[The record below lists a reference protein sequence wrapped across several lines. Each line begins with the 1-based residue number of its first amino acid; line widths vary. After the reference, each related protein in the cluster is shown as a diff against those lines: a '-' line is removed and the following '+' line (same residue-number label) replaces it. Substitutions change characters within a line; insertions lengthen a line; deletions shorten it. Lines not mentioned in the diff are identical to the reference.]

1 MECIE
6 KLVSIVIPC
15 YRSEQTVKS
24 VIEEISS
31 VFGKQTEYDYEII
44 TVIDAS
50 PDNVYSVLESL
61 SKTENRLKVVDLAVN
76 SGKHN
81 AILAGF
87 AYVKGSMVITIDD
100 DGQCPFN
107 RVWDLLAPLN
117 EGFDMAVAKY
127 KKKKESFIKR
137 LGSRFNSKFSE
148 SCLNK
153 PRDLV
158 FSNFVAR
165 KRFVVEAMKN
175 YHMPYT
181 YLEGLT
187 LKTTQRIAMV
197 DMEERERAGGKST
210 YTFVKS
216 LRLMMNG
223 YTAYS
228 TKPLHIA
235 TRFGA
240 FLAFF
245 GALFAVSSVV
255 LNLVK
260 DDFLLQFHFLC
271 ALLCFLTGVILLAMG
286 VVGEYIGRVFIA
298 QNCANQYVVRRTI
311 NLE

>member
-15 YRSEQTVKS
+15 YRSEQTVKG
-24 VIEEISS
+24 VIDEIAS
-31 VFGKQTEYDYEII
+31 VFGKQSEYDYEII
-44 TVIDAS
+44 AVIDSS

-61 SKTENRLKVVDLAVN
+61 AKTEKRLKVVDLAVN

-81 AILAGF
+81 ALLAGF

-100 DGQCPFN
+100 DGQCPFD
-107 RVWDLLAPLN
+107 RVWDLLAPLSD
-117 EGFDMAVAKY
+117 GYDMAVAKY
-127 KKKKESFIKR
+127 KKKKESVIKR
-137 LGSRFNSKFSE
+137 LGSKFNSRLSE
-148 SCLNK
+148 SFLNK
-153 PRDLV
+153 PHDLV
-158 FSNFVAR
+158 FSNFVVR

-187 LKTTQRIAMV
+187 LKTTRKIAMV
-197 DMEERERAGGKST
+197 DMEERERTVGKST
-210 YTFVKS
+210 FTFAKS

-240 FLAFF
+240 FLTIFGLAF
-245 GALFAVSSVV
+245 AISSVI
-255 LNLVK
+255 LNLTVSG
-260 DDFLLQFHFLC
+260 FPFPFHFIC
-271 ALLCFLTGVILLAMG
+271 ALLFFLTGVVLLAMG
-286 VVGEYIGRVFIA
+286 VLGEYIGRVFIA